1 VPKARAAFGLRAHS
15 GWATLVTV
23 TAAPAIV
30 DRRRIELAAPG
41 VPGSSQPYHA
51 AEGLELKK
59 AETIVGRCAEGA
71 RRLAAQAFQ
80 DALRDVEKEGFE
92 VVGCGLLLASGRP
105 LPELAAILASHALIH
120 TADGELYREA
130 LVHAARRHGL
140 PVTKIREKDVLD
152 QGATALRLTASEIQR
167 RVQEIG
173 KPLGPPWR
181 QDEKLATLAGWL
193 SLAAG
198 RRA

>member
-1 VPKARAAFGLRAHS
+1 M
-15 GWATLVTV
+15 LVAV
-23 TAAPAIV
+23 TAAPAV
-30 DRRRIELAAPG
+30 VERRRIELAAPG

-51 AEGLELKK
+51 AEGLELRK

-71 RRLAAQAFQ
+71 RRLATQAFQ
-80 DALRDVEKEGFE
+80 DALRAVEKDGFD

-105 LPELAAILASHALIH
+105 LPELASILASHALIH

-130 LVHAARRHGL
+130 LVHAAQRHGL
-140 PVTKIREKDVLD
+140 RVTKIRERDLLD
-152 QGATALRLTASEIQR
+152 QSAAALGMQAAVIQR
-167 RVQEIG
+167 RVHELG

-181 QDEKLATLAGWL
+181 RDEKLATLAGWL

-198 RRA
+198 QARA